1 MDSNLVR
8 VKPLSLRNRACYYK
22 RRPDRQ
28 LSTIRDVFGLN
39 FLNAIFQSGLPFLQ
53 WNNITKYVDVNENIS
68 LAP

>member
-8 VKPLSLRNRACYYK
+8 VKPLSLRNKACDYK

-39 FLNAIFQSGLPFLQ
+39 FRNAIF
-53 WNNITKYVDVNENIS
+53 
-68 LAP
+68 

>member
-28 LSTIRDVFGLN
+28 LSTHLSTIRDVFGLN

-53 WNNITKYVDVNENIS
+53 WNKINKYVDVN
-68 LAP
+68 

>member
-39 FLNAIFQSGLPFLQ
+39 FLNAIFQ
-53 WNNITKYVDVNENIS
+53 
-68 LAP
+68 